1 MKTTSDKQT
10 KQILFVAVLLTALF
24 ALVLP
29 VGAQT
34 VDTSAIT
41 DDQVNE
47 VAKDLYCPVC
57 ESTPL
62 DVCATKAC
70 AEWRELIREKL
81 AQGETKEEI
90 FAYFARQYGA
100 GVLAEPPAQGVY
112 LFLWIFPILAVVI
125 GGVFFAR
132 YMNNLRA
139 QEAEAV
145 PEATAV
151 TPPTPPAEADDYL
164 AKVEEELRK
173 Q

>member
-10 KQILFVAVLLTALF
+10 KQTLFVVLLFAVLF
-24 ALVLP
+24 AVVLP

-34 VDTSAIT
+34 VDTSTIT

-47 VAKDLYCPVC
+47 VAKGLYCPVC

-81 AQGETKEEI
+81 AQGESKEEI
-90 FAYFARQYGA
+90 YDYFARQYGA
-100 GVLAEPPAQGVY
+100 GVLAKPPARGVN
-112 LFLWIFPILAVVI
+112 LFLWVFPVIAVVI

-139 QEAEAV
+139 EEAEVVA
-145 PEATAV
+145 EETAV
-151 TPPTPPAEADDYL
+151 IPPPPPEEADDYL